1 MSSSQF
7 VLAFVISI
15 LGLGLWKKFQQI
27 DSNLSQLVRGPRS
40 RSWIFGNILDR
51 RVLLEYEDDGGA
63 YTIKGCLG
71 EKRLMITDPAAM
83 KYIYQHFEQF
93 ERPPFEKFGESVVAG
108 PENYNIFTARDS
120 LRIKNLMNP
129 AFKPAALRGYVPHF
143 RTVAE
148 KLTQKWEDLCM
159 HRYPEKIQIDIHKI
173 IHEATLEAA
182 KRAVL
187 GDRSAPIS
195 DMEVAFSKNCYNILS
210 KLTGKPTKG
219 ALMTE
224 RIFGSIFPQF
234 LLPVLLYIPSERM
247 RTLRRHNFLMRSF
260 VNEIR
265 AAIVKEWNVEEVGQ
279 ECILDV
285 MKHTGDETQHDL
297 LEILTWQVPILLVAG
312 QDTVGNSITW
322 ALYEFA
328 KNPEWQEQVRNEII
342 QAQAGKSG
350 EDSEPA
356 LLDQLQYLNA
366 HIKEVLRLYPG
377 APTIDRIA
385 LEDVVLPLASPVQSG
400 DGTKSISQIPIKRG
414 DRIMVD
420 LAAYN
425 RRHSIWGDD
434 ADTFKPSRW
443 LDGSDPGKS
452 TGIGP
457 YANLATFSG
466 GPRICIGWRFAI
478 LQMQVFLTGCLSKLQ
493 LRIPTGVE
501 VHPVKSFTIYP
512 ATQEKEE
519 SLPLEIALLN

>member
-7 VLAFVISI
+7 VLALVISI
-15 LGLGLWKKFQQI
+15 LGLRVWKKLNRI
-27 DSNLSQLVRGPRS
+27 DSNLSQLVRGPGS
-40 RSWIFGNILDR
+40 HSWIFGNIMDHK
-51 RVLLEYEDDGGA
+51 VPLEYEGYGGA
-63 YTIKGCLG
+63 YTITGCLG

-93 ERPPFEKFGESVVAG
+93 ERPPFEKFGESAVGG
-108 PENYNIFTARDS
+108 PENYNIFTARDFQ
-120 LRIKNLMNP
+120 RIKNLMNP

-143 RTVAE
+143 RTVVE
-148 KLTQKWEDLCM
+148 KLMQKWEDLCTQQ
-159 HRYPEKIQIDIHKI
+159 YPDRVQIDIHKI

-210 KLTGKPTKG
+210 KMTGKPTKG
-219 ALMTE
+219 ALLIE
-224 RIFGSIFPQF
+224 RILSSISPQF
-234 LLPVLLYIPSERM
+234 FLRVLLYMPNERM
-247 RTLRRHNFLMRSF
+247 RILRRHKFLTRSF
-260 VNEIR
+260 VYETRGVIG
-265 AAIVKEWNVEEVGQ
+265 IEGHLEKLTQ
-279 ECILDV
+279 DCILDV

-297 LEILTWQVPILLVAG
+297 LEIIAWQVPILLIAG

-350 EDSEPA
+350 EVFQPA
-356 LLDQLQYLNA
+356 VLDQLQYLNA
-366 HIKEVLRLYPG
+366 HIKEALRLYPG
-377 APTIDRIA
+377 APTIDRVA
-385 LEDVVLPLASPVQSG
+385 LDDIILPLDTPVQSG
-400 DGTKSISQIPIKRG
+400 DGTKSMSQIPIKRG

-443 LDGSDPGKS
+443 LNGSDPGKS
-452 TGIGP
+452 IGIGP

-466 GPRICIGWRFAI
+466 GPQICIGWRFAI

-493 LRIPTGVE
+493 FRIPKGVE
-501 VHPVKSFTIYP
+501 IRPVKSFTIYP